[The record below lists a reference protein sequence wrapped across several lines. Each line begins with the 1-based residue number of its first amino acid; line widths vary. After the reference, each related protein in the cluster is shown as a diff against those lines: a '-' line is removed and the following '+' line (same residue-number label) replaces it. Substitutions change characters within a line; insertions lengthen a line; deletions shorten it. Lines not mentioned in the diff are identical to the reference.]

1 MRLRGATVGA
11 ALLNAEPSDFV
22 DEWYH
27 IGMQYLSPF
36 RPTYHRVRPVADPG
50 EVDPSPVRYYV
61 ESCGQFLRGHKAMSP
76 FQKCARIS
84 MQVYRLET
92 ALRELPRVTPRV
104 VSVIRFPGFEESVQ
118 WWPRRQAQ
126 RRARAAGDEPD
137 VASGDED
144 APMALEDAAAAAEP
158 PEEEEDEGEEP
169 EPLVHILGPLEML
182 LDRYEEPAPEV
193 GPADPAVEAEA
204 PEFEPAPGAAV
215 AAAGLAAV
223 AAVPPPPE
231 PVGDLP
237 DRAVAVRPR
246 ARGRGAPDALIQIPE
261 GKIAFYLSNGDF
273 TAYCARHEEDKCTL
287 SRARRAGAAGTAR
300 EMAGRPIWAPHG
312 LAKGLRCL

>member
-1 MRLRGATVGA
+1 
-11 ALLNAEPSDFV
+11 
-22 DEWYH
+22 
-27 IGMQYLSPF
+27 
-36 RPTYHRVRPVADPG
+36 
-50 EVDPSPVRYYV
+50 
-61 ESCGQFLRGHKAMSP
+61 MSP
-76 FQKCARIS
+76 FQKCWRIS

-92 ALRELPRVTPRV
+92 ARRELSRVTPRV
-104 VSVIRFPGFEESVQ
+104 VPVIRLPGFEESVQ

-126 RRARAAGDEPD
+126 RRARAAGDEPY

-144 APMALEDAAAAAEP
+144 APIALEDAAAAAEP

-193 GPADPAVEAEA
+193 VPADPAVEAEA
-204 PEFEPAPGAAV
+204 PELEPAPGAAV

-223 AAVPPPPE
+223 AGVPPPPE

-237 DRAVAVRPR
+237 DRVVAFRPR
-246 ARGRGAPDALIQIPE
+246 ARGRGAPDAVIQIPE
-261 GKIAFYLSNGDF
+261 GKIAFYVSNGDF
-273 TAYCARHEEDKCTL
+273 TAYCARHEDERCTL

-300 EMAGRPIWAPHG
+300 EMAGIPICLIMAWLKVCDACDDKTAH
-312 LAKGLRCL
+312 KEKEVLRDVAGPGTLEWRSELRASVAELEGGAALLSFEGRDPKPGEGPEPATVI